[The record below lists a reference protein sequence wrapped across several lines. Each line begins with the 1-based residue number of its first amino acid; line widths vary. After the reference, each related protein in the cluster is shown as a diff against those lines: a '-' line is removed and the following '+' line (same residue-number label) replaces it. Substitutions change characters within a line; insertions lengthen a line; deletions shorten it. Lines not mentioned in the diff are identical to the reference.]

1 MARANVTNYVTG
13 NRFYVGVDNIIS
25 ASFYQMTG
33 LGFTLKKT
41 PYAEGGLISQ
51 QRYYLDPV
59 QFKDIKLKRGI
70 TNDKDF
76 LQWAFELLGPG
87 ATYRRTVNIFA
98 YNQAGESM
106 QQWILSGARVIG
118 WEGPTLKADAN
129 VVAFEELTIAY
140 QALSFAGLS
149 YSAGL
154 SLGASFGASMGIS
167 AGASLSMG
175 GFGMS
180 ASASASG
187 SFAI

>member
-13 NRFYVGVDNIIS
+13 NRFYVEIDEIIA

-33 LGFTLKKT
+33 MGFSHKKT
-41 PYAEGGLISQ
+41 AYAEGGLISQ

-70 TNDKDF
+70 TDNLDF
-76 LQWAFELLGPG
+76 LKWAFELLGPT
-87 ATYRRTVNIFA
+87 ATKRRKVDIIA
-98 YNQAGESM
+98 YNQAGEWM
-106 QQWILSGARVIG
+106 QRWTLSGARVIG

-140 QALSFAGLS
+140 QALTCAGLS
-149 YSAGL
+149 YSTGF
-154 SLGASFGASMGIS
+154 SLGASTASAGIS
-167 AGASLSMG
+167 LGASLSVG

-180 ASASASG
+180 ASASASL
-187 SFAI
+187 SI

>member
-13 NRFYVGVDNIIS
+13 NRFYVEIDGIIA

-33 LGFTLKKT
+33 MGFSLKKT
-41 PYAEGGLISQ
+41 PYAEGGLLCE

-70 TNDKDF
+70 TNDPDF
-76 LQWAFELLGPG
+76 LKWAFELLGP
-87 ATYRRTVNIFA
+87 TSTPRRTVDIIA

-106 QQWILSGARVIG
+106 QRWTLFGTRVIG

-129 VVAFEELTIAY
+129 VVAFEEITIAY
-140 QALSFAGLS
+140 QSLTYAGLS

-154 SLGASFGASMGIS
+154 SLGISLGSAGIS
-167 AGASLSMG
+167 AGAS
-175 GFGMS
+175 MS
-180 ASASASG
+180 VGSSGISASASG
-187 SFAI
+187 SFSI